1 MTGPLPDV
9 LSWFTIGPFTDALAW
24 FVIGL
29 FAAGVV
35 LGLAGHRDWART
47 VTVAAW
53 VAFGGFWL
61 IMVPNL
67 AFGED
72 SLVQGL
78 LSLVAVPA
86 CLYTGLTL
94 HRGRDSLLVLSRAVA
109 VMGLLYLPFSTI
121 EFLKR
126 PLIEHTTGQVER
138 ALLLL
143 GYDPIVVEGTSL
155 AYDNAFIFPQ
165 NERFLTE
172 VVLACTGLGSISI
185 FVGLILAIDAPTR
198 RKLLGLA
205 IVVPV
210 IYGLNIVRV
219 TFITLA
225 HGLQWFADQTWV
237 LMLFASDEPNRA
249 SFLLADRVLAQSLSV
264 VALVVIALALLRV
277 LPELVTIF
285 DDVLYLLTG
294 DEFDLGAEFDVGV
307 DPADDH
313 DVPADD

>member
-1 MTGPLPDV
+1 MTGLPDV
-9 LSWFTIGPFTDALAW
+9 LSWFTIGPFTDGLAW
-24 FVIGL
+24 LVIGL
-29 FAAGVV
+29 FAAGVLFDV
-35 LGLAGHRDWART
+35 AGDRDRARQ

-53 VAFGGFWL
+53 TVFGGFWL

-86 CLYTGLTL
+86 CLYTGLVL
-94 HRGRDSLLVLSRAVA
+94 YRGRDSLLVLSRAVA
-109 VMGLLYLPFSTI
+109 VMGLIYLPFSTI
-121 EFLKR
+121 EFLKQ
-126 PLIEHTTGQVER
+126 PLIEHTAGQVER
-138 ALLLL
+138 SLLLL

-155 AYDNAFIFPQ
+155 GYENAFIFPET
-165 NERFLTE
+165 ERYLTE
-172 VVLACTGLGSISI
+172 VVLACTGLGSMTI
-185 FVGLILAIDAPTR
+185 FTGLIAAIDAPTR

-205 IVVPV
+205 IVIPV

-237 LMLFASDEPNRA
+237 LMLFATDDPNRA
-249 SFLLADRVLAQSLSV
+249 SFLLADRVLSQSLSV

-294 DEFDLGAEFDVGV
+294 DEFDLAEEFGVGV
-307 DPADDH
+307 EPADGP